1 MLFRFFS
8 YFSGMNIDSDIFKI
22 QSNNVLPSRGRILI
36 SEPFLRDATFGRS
49 VILLVD
55 HTDEGSMGL
64 VINKQLPL
72 FLNDIIMEF
81 KYLDEIPLYKGGPI
95 ATDTLF
101 YLHTLSDIPGSI
113 SISKGLYLNG
123 DFDEITELNVPYD
136 SVVTGEDLYVFLPTN
151 DEDIHTIESINRYSG
166 TMLDIGMKMKTGIIV
181 DFRQYDDLR
190 SEPGEHIIPLF
201 YGQHIKDGRVNHE
214 ASGKDYDWVIDE
226 KPGLIQ
232 KNKDYIFC
240 KRFTAKEERRRLQC
254 GLYFANDFPEYENI
268 GTQNKINFIE
278 RLNGEPLNKEELFG
292 VFALFNSTLF
302 DQYYRILN
310 GSTQVNSTEV
320 NSIPVPPLDVIR
332 DIGRLLIESGQYTTE
347 ACDQILV
354 QVAYA

>member
-1 MLFRFFS
+1 MKKNGKNDCYSVFS

-123 DFDEITELNVPYD
+123 DFDEIKKYILQGNKISECIRF
-136 SVVTGEDLYVFLPTN
+136 FLG
-151 DEDIHTIESINRYSG
+151 YSG
-166 TMLDIGMKMKTGIIV
+166 WDSEQLSNEIRENTWLVSEEEKSYLMKNN
-181 DFRQYDDLR
+181 
-190 SEPGEHIIPLF
+190 
-201 YGQHIKDGRVNHE
+201 IKDMWRK
-214 ASGKDYDWVIDE
+214 ALE
-226 KPGLIQ
+226 KLGS
-232 KNKDYIFC
+232 KYETWS
-240 KRFTAKEERRRLQC
+240 RFPQVPT
-254 GLYFANDFPEYENI
+254 
-268 GTQNKINFIE
+268 
-278 RLNGEPLNKEELFG
+278 LN
-292 VFALFNSTLF
+292 
-302 DQYYRILN
+302 
-310 GSTQVNSTEV
+310 
-320 NSIPVPPLDVIR
+320 
-332 DIGRLLIESGQYTTE
+332 
-347 ACDQILV
+347 
-354 QVAYA
+354 

>member
-123 DFDEITELNVPYD
+123 DFDEIKKYILQ
-136 SVVTGEDLYVFLPTN
+136 G
-151 DEDIHTIESINRYSG
+151 
-166 TMLDIGMKMKTGIIV
+166 
-181 DFRQYDDLR
+181 
-190 SEPGEHIIPLF
+190 
-201 YGQHIKDGRVNHE
+201 
-214 ASGKDYDWVIDE
+214 
-226 KPGLIQ
+226 
-232 KNKDYIFC
+232 NKI
-240 KRFTAKEERRRLQC
+240 RLQSARPDRC
-254 GLYFANDFPEYENI
+254 HIPDEN
-268 GTQNKINFIE
+268 
-278 RLNGEPLNKEELFG
+278 
-292 VFALFNSTLF
+292 
-302 DQYYRILN
+302 
-310 GSTQVNSTEV
+310 
-320 NSIPVPPLDVIR
+320 R
-332 DIGRLLIESGQYTTE
+332 DGGRFLLISVLFHR
-347 ACDQILV
+347 ISSLR
-354 QVAYA
+354 

>member
-8 YFSGMNIDSDIFKI
+8 YISGMNIDSDIFKI

-123 DFDEITELNVPYD
+123 DFDEIKKYILQWNKISECIRF
-136 SVVTGEDLYVFLPTN
+136 FLG
-151 DEDIHTIESINRYSG
+151 YSG
-166 TMLDIGMKMKTGIIV
+166 WDSEQLNNEIRENTWLVSEEEKSYLMKNN
-181 DFRQYDDLR
+181 
-190 SEPGEHIIPLF
+190 
-201 YGQHIKDGRVNHE
+201 IKDMWRT
-214 ASGKDYDWVIDE
+214 ALE
-226 KPGLIQ
+226 KLGS
-232 KNKDYIFC
+232 KYETWS
-240 KRFTAKEERRRLQC
+240 RFPQVPT
-254 GLYFANDFPEYENI
+254 
-268 GTQNKINFIE
+268 
-278 RLNGEPLNKEELFG
+278 LN
-292 VFALFNSTLF
+292 
-302 DQYYRILN
+302 
-310 GSTQVNSTEV
+310 
-320 NSIPVPPLDVIR
+320 
-332 DIGRLLIESGQYTTE
+332 
-347 ACDQILV
+347 
-354 QVAYA
+354 

>member
-1 MLFRFFS
+1 MKKNGNNDCYSVFS
-8 YFSGMNIDSDIFKI
+8 YISGMNIDSDIFKI

-123 DFDEITELNVPYD
+123 DFDEIKKYILQGNKISECIRF
-136 SVVTGEDLYVFLPTN
+136 FLG
-151 DEDIHTIESINRYSG
+151 YSG
-166 TMLDIGMKMKTGIIV
+166 WDSEQLNNEIRENTWLVSEEEKSYLMKNN
-181 DFRQYDDLR
+181 
-190 SEPGEHIIPLF
+190 
-201 YGQHIKDGRVNHE
+201 IKDMWRT
-214 ASGKDYDWVIDE
+214 ALE
-226 KPGLIQ
+226 KLGS
-232 KNKDYIFC
+232 KYETWS
-240 KRFTAKEERRRLQC
+240 RFPQVPT
-254 GLYFANDFPEYENI
+254 
-268 GTQNKINFIE
+268 
-278 RLNGEPLNKEELFG
+278 LN
-292 VFALFNSTLF
+292 
-302 DQYYRILN
+302 
-310 GSTQVNSTEV
+310 
-320 NSIPVPPLDVIR
+320 
-332 DIGRLLIESGQYTTE
+332 
-347 ACDQILV
+347 
-354 QVAYA
+354 

>member
-8 YFSGMNIDSDIFKI
+8 YFSGMNIESEIFKI

-123 DFDEITELNVPYD
+123 DFDEIKKSILQRNKISECIPF
-136 SVVTGEDLYVFLPTN
+136 FLG
-151 DEDIHTIESINRYSG
+151 YSG
-166 TMLDIGMKMKTGIIV
+166 LDSEQLSNEIRENTWLVSEEEKSYLMKNN
-181 DFRQYDDLR
+181 
-190 SEPGEHIIPLF
+190 
-201 YGQHIKDGRVNHE
+201 IKDMWRK
-214 ASGKDYDWVIDE
+214 ALE
-226 KPGLIQ
+226 KLGS
-232 KNKDYIFC
+232 KYETWS
-240 KRFTAKEERRRLQC
+240 RFPQVPT
-254 GLYFANDFPEYENI
+254 
-268 GTQNKINFIE
+268 
-278 RLNGEPLNKEELFG
+278 LN
-292 VFALFNSTLF
+292 
-302 DQYYRILN
+302 
-310 GSTQVNSTEV
+310 
-320 NSIPVPPLDVIR
+320 
-332 DIGRLLIESGQYTTE
+332 
-347 ACDQILV
+347 
-354 QVAYA
+354 